1 MNIFHKVALQGLKKN
16 RTRTLVTVIGV
27 MLSATLFTTV
37 AAFGTSL
44 LQYLL
49 NGSIAK
55 YGSWH
60 VNFVDVDSDFVRDRM
75 EDSQVTG
82 AAVFEN
88 IGYALL
94 DGAKSAEKPY
104 LFLAGL
110 PKEALFPKEA
120 ESPKE
125 TLFPK
130 EAESS
135 EEALFPNE
143 ASEQLPVT
151 LISGRFPENDREV
164 IIPNHVSIKAGVRI
178 PTGEPLSLLVGN
190 REKNGSILNQHDP
203 YTEEEALGKVE
214 EKTYEVVGTYER
226 AGFEEHDSPGYTV
239 ITRAEPCDG
248 TGRYSLFLTLKEPRK
263 VNAYVSE
270 FAGSAPFVLNEDVL
284 RFYGVSDNALL
295 RGIMLGALGTL
306 AAIIMIGSVFLI
318 YNSFHISLNERI
330 HQFGILMSV
339 GATSGQL
346 RNSVLFE
353 GLCIGILG
361 IPFGVVAGI
370 GCVAL
375 ALPVVADNFAI
386 MSTSSVALELSV
398 SVPALGLAAAVSL
411 ITILIS
417 AYIPARK
424 AARVPVMECIRQTG
438 EIRLETKRR
447 GKASRFGSG
456 SFRLASRLLG
466 LEGMLALKNFR
477 RNKRRYRSVVL
488 SLTLSVVLFVT
499 GSAFGSALKG
509 IAKELTVEA
518 DGDISFYAQDMPEEE
533 LLMFHDRLKNVDGVR
548 KSTWQV
554 NQLFPC
560 TVRGIPDDFAGGL
573 IQEAE
578 KEGAADVA
586 VAADVAGAEGA
597 ADAADA
603 GAEPGA
609 PLFVQFLEDAI
620 YFDFIESLGFA
631 REEFEGAEG
640 KVLALALDTSEH
652 EVFFTGREAEFTLSD
667 PETGQAKTVRAA
679 MVDNYPLDMLPFD
692 SMPRYLYLMLVPW
705 SEKGAFAGLGG
716 ESKSGLTFWSDT
728 PAQTMALIQSEI
740 IEAGITRDYTL
751 INLSSALDLF
761 RSLTFV
767 VDVFTYSFVVMISL
781 IGVANVFNTISTNI
795 RIRRREL
802 AMLRSVGMSERGFR
816 RMMNFECFFYGLRT
830 LGFGVPI
837 AGVLSWLIYR
847 IMAASEEMEGFA
859 WHFPWGSLTIAV
871 LGVFCIVSV
880 TMLYATDKIRKENII
895 DGLRDDMA

>member
-55 YGSWH
+55 YGNWH
-60 VNFVDVDSDFVRDRM
+60 VNFVDVDSDFVRERM
-75 EDSQVTG
+75 EDPQVTG
-82 AAVFEN
+82 TAVLEN

-104 LFLAGL
+104 LFLAGFR
-110 PKEALFPKEA
+110 K
-120 ESPKE
+120 
-125 TLFPK
+125 
-130 EAESS
+130 
-135 EEALFPNE
+135 EALFPNE

-178 PTGEPLSLLVGN
+178 PTGEHLRFLVGN

-203 YTEEEALGKVE
+203 YMEGEALGKVE

-239 ITRAEPCDG
+239 ITRAEPSDA

-306 AAIIMIGSVFLI
+306 TAIIMIGSVFLI

-339 GATSGQL
+339 GATSGQI

-361 IPFGVVAGI
+361 IPFGVAAGI

-438 EIRLETKRR
+438 QIRLETKRR

-509 IAKELTVEA
+509 IAKVLTVEA

-573 IQEAE
+573 IQEA
-578 KEGAADVA
+578 DA
-586 VAADVAGAEGA
+586 V
-597 ADAADA
+597 

-667 PETGQAKTVRAA
+667 PETGQDKTVRAA

-705 SEKGAFAGLGG
+705 SEKGAFAGLGR

-859 WHFPWGSLTIAV
+859 WHFPWGSVTLAV

>member
-1 MNIFHKVALQGLKKN
+1 MNIFRKVALQGLKKN

-60 VNFVDVDSDFVRDRM
+60 VNFVDVDSDFVRERM
-75 EDSQVTG
+75 EDPQVTG

-104 LFLAGL
+104 LFLAGFR
-110 PKEALFPKEA
+110 K
-120 ESPKE
+120 
-125 TLFPK
+125 
-130 EAESS
+130 
-135 EEALFPNE
+135 E

-178 PTGEPLSLLVGN
+178 PTGEPLKLLVGN

-203 YTEEEALGKVE
+203 YTEGEALGKVE

-239 ITRAEPCDG
+239 ITRAEPSDAA
-248 TGRYSLFLTLKEPRK
+248 GRYSLFLTLKEPRK

-306 AAIIMIGSVFLI
+306 TAIIMIGSVFLI

-353 GLCIGILG
+353 GLCIGIRG
-361 IPFGVVAGI
+361 IPFGVAAGI

-386 MSTSSVALELSV
+386 MSTSSVPLELSV
-398 SVPALGLAAAVSL
+398 SVPTLGLAAAISL

-424 AARVPVMECIRQTG
+424 AARVPMMECIRQTG

-447 GKASRFGSG
+447 GKASRSGSG

-554 NQLFPC
+554 NQFFPC

-578 KEGAADVA
+578 KEGVDDVA
-586 VAADVAGAEGA
+586 GAADVAGAEGA

-603 GAEPGA
+603 ADAGREPGA

-667 PETGQAKTVRAA
+667 TETGQAKTVRAA

-705 SEKGAFAGLGG
+705 SEKGTFAGLGR

-847 IMAASEEMEGFA
+847 IMAASEEMEGFV